1 MQTPLLWSAFGL
13 LTFFPYV
20 HLQNLTLRPY
30 NLLYESRKLAFQDGF
45 WSRFFKFAIINL
57 KLLLFR
63 YEQRTSWNAA
73 YYFENT
79 MDLIHWV
86 RLQQFQWN
94 RYYSYACQKWVK
106 VLSVP
111 KKESR
116 VTLGLSW
123 REKNLLRADVDI
135 QGIPEK
141 IDVAKQV
148 AKIWTLFR
156 SRPT

>member
-63 YEQRTSWNAA
+63 YEQERLTILKIHARESAITSVSSITEFLNANEPDSLSETA
-73 YYFENT
+73 T
-79 MDLIHWV
+79 V
-86 RLQQFQWN
+86 
-94 RYYSYACQKWVK
+94 SVK
-106 VLSVP
+106 QIL
-111 KKESR
+111 
-116 VTLGLSW
+116 
-123 REKNLLRADVDI
+123 
-135 QGIPEK
+135 
-141 IDVAKQV
+141 
-148 AKIWTLFR
+148 
-156 SRPT
+156 